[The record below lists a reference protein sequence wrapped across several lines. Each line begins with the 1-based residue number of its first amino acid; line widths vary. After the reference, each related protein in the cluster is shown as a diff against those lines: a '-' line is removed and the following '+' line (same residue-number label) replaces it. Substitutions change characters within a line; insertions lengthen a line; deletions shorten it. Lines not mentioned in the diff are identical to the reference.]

1 MFQTTNQKSIDTSP
15 IFSDLLRSSHA
26 PQEEPPGFPRAS
38 TRRRASWQAAP
49 SPPFGWFMASKSW
62 GNILGLIAFVQFYGS
77 FIATA
82 IVVVSVT
89 FFLFVWCLEDVDT
102 HMWQALIMFAVESWK
117 RWTVSL
123 LDLENRVE
131 SGKPPAVSTSRL
143 IATFTPRNISFGFAP
158 SHPPTIWI
166 TTASNKSWY
175 RPKKGWPSGEHIL
188 LNSRKLDLDTWVY
201 LVFKSY
207 FHSKPI
213 TIIIFH
219 KSSHFPDISTMSRW
233 VSP

>member
-89 FFLFVWCLEDVDT
+89 FSVFVWCLEDVDT

-123 LDLENRVE
+123 LDLENKWKASSSFHLQVDSHVYTE
-131 SGKPPAVSTSRL
+131 KYQFWFCPVSPSNNMNYNC
-143 IATFTPRNISFGFAP
+143 IKQIVISP
-158 SHPPTIWI
+158 IK
-166 TTASNKSWY
+166 N
-175 RPKKGWPSGEHIL
+175 GWPSGEHIL